1 MKRYNKKTIGFMFGG
16 LLCLSVSAC
25 VSDPL
30 DDEQYTK
37 KLTLIG
43 AQEELQE
50 KEVKYGSNG
59 EFFVTAYCGGT
70 KIHGEDVTVTLGE
83 ADQCN
88 IDNYNYKN
96 VLEGETEYVALPKEW
111 YDIPSYTRTI
121 KSSERYVRFPVRVNT
136 DKIDADSRYLIP
148 LKIVDSKPYPVN
160 EQADTVLL
168 VKVKMINDYSGNYMM
183 KGTEYPMK
191 EGIPDLLSGTPIE
204 IARTLT
210 AINKNTVRFFHR
222 SVNEEALNLD
232 DYGITLAVD
241 EATGEVSI
249 MPWKHLAIIENSGS
263 GTYQVIPGNY
273 GVNTR
278 KYTIKYNYINS
289 SNKEMH
295 VSVTLE
301 TSEN

>member
-1 MKRYNKKTIGFMFGG
+1 MKRYDNFINLMIGG
-16 LLCLSVSAC
+16 LLCLFVSAC
-25 VSDPL
+25 VGDPL

-37 KLTLIG
+37 KITLIG
-43 AQEELQE
+43 AHEELQE

-59 EFFVTAYCGGT
+59 EFFVTVYCGGT
-70 KIHGEDVTVTLGE
+70 KMHEEDVTVTLGE
-83 ADQCN
+83 AHQSN

-96 VLEGETEYVALPKEW
+96 VLDGELEYLALPKDW
-111 YDIPSYTRTI
+111 YTIPSYTSVI
-121 KSSERYVRFPVRVNT
+121 KSGERYVRFPVRIDT
-136 DKIDADSRYLIP
+136 EKIDTDSRYLIP

-191 EGIPDLLSGTPIE
+191 DGTPDLLSGTPIE

-210 AINKNTVRFFHR
+210 AVNKNTVRLFHK
-222 SVNEEALNLD
+222 SVNEETPNLND
-232 DYGITLAVD
+232 NGITLTVD
-241 EATGEVSI
+241 ESTGEVSI
-249 MPWKHLAIIENSGS
+249 KSWANLPIVENSDS
-263 GTYQVIPGNY
+263 GTYQVISGNY
-273 GVNTR
+273 GTNTR
-278 KYTIKYNYINS
+278 RFEIKYNYINS
-289 SNKEMH
+289 SDKEMH